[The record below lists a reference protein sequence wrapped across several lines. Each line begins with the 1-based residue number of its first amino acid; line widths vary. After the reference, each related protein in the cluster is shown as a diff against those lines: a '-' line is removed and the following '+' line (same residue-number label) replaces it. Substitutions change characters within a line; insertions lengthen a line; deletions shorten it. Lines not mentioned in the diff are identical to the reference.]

1 MIMCRAAR
9 DPMLAKR
16 RSVVTS
22 KVRYSRNKHEEEDTQ
37 QQPRNGN
44 VMTDWCVCVCT
55 VVVFVLV

>member
-16 RSVVTS
+16 QSVVTS
-22 KVRYSRNKHEEEDTQ
+22 KVRYSRNEHEEEDT

-44 VMTDWCVCVCT
+44 VMTD
-55 VVVFVLV
+55 